1 MTRKVAGLLLLAG
14 AGGLEACSHAPLVS
28 PAMHATDLPAPGT
41 LADDHFRRDRPGG
54 LSEEALKAILDA
66 PVSLDDSQRLGVL
79 PVTDAYRPELG
90 LPLPPVPA
98 ELTRSLDAAGLFQA
112 TSEVSTDWPV
122 DGDIPGLRELAARYR
137 SGYLLLYRH
146 RFLDQTYANAW
157 AWLYP
162 TLIGAILAPSRTLE
176 TAGVL
181 EATLFDVRTGTIL
194 FTVYERVRARSDE
207 TPWGDDRKLRSMK
220 LRLLEEAAGKLAEQ
234 VVSKARHLIA
244 AKRRSVAPGSV
255 SSALD
260 PGGSAGPPAAD
271 LAAVPVVPGAES
283 RAQRRLFVGDD
294 EQMEGERNERRIPE

>member
-1 MTRKVAGLLLLAG
+1 MTRRVAGLLLLAG
-14 AGGLEACSHAPLVS
+14 AGLVQAGCSHAPLVS
-28 PAMHATDLPAPGT
+28 PAMHAIDLPAPTALG
-41 LADDHFRRDRPGG
+41 DDHFRRDRPAG

-66 PVSLDDSQRLGVL
+66 PVSLDETQRLGVL
-79 PVTDAYRPELG
+79 PVTDAYRPEMA

-122 DGDIPGLRELAARYR
+122 DGDLPGLRELAARYR

-146 RFLDQTYANAW
+146 RFVDQSYANAW

-162 TLIGAILAPSRTLE
+162 TLIGALLAPSRTLE

-244 AKRRSVAPGSV
+244 MRRRSAAPGPV
-255 SSALD
+255 SSAFD
-260 PGGSAGPPAAD
+260 PGRSAGPPAAD
-271 LAAVPVVPGAES
+271 AAAVAHSPRSIAGYP
-283 RAQRRLFVGDD
+283 L
-294 EQMEGERNERRIPE
+294 